1 MAADKTQILA
11 AQILGGIGGAT
22 NIIKLE
28 NCMTR
33 VRIEVEN
40 ECLLDLQS
48 IKHLIGVK
56 GYVKQGRQHQLIVGP
71 GAAGRVVE
79 AMHELLA
86 AGDVSRADSAVLD
99 HGVSKHRVLEN
110 QLSNDQLS
118 NDQVVDHPLSNH
130 QFSNHQL
137 SNNKA
142 RAKEKYSAPMS
153 GALRKLADVF
163 IPLIPAFIASGLITG
178 IINLLKRPDIAGH
191 LALDYPNALALLGV
205 FGGAVFAIM
214 NILVG
219 VNAARVF
226 GGSLAMGGVMAG
238 ILSSP
243 QLAQIHLF
251 GEALQPGRGG
261 VIAVLLVVA
270 LMCWVE
276 KRLRRLLPESVE
288 LILNPLLTTLI
299 TATLAIVILQPL
311 GGVISDAIAQG
322 VNVAIDRGGLAVG
335 AVLAGLFLPLVLSGL
350 HQGLVPI
357 HVELIQSHGVNPLL
371 PILAMAG
378 VGQVGAAI
386 AVLLKT
392 RNSRLKK
399 VIKGALPVGIL
410 GIGEPLIFG
419 VTLPLGRPFIAAC
432 LGGAVGGALLCYWKV
447 ATVITF
453 GLSGLPLALTIISG
467 KVLLYLTGVVITTVA
482 GFIFTWI
489 MGFNDPEE

>member
-1 MAADKTQILA
+1 MDKTTALATQILA
-11 AQILGGIGGAT
+11 GIGGEG
-22 NIIKLE
+22 NILRLE

-33 VRIEVEN
+33 VRVEVSDEQR
-40 ECLLDLQS
+40 LDLAALKQLS
-48 IKHLIGVK
+48 GVK
-56 GYVKQGRQHQLIVGP
+56 GYIKQGDQHQFIVGP
-71 GAAGRVVE
+71 GTAA
-79 AMHELLA
+79 
-86 AGDVSRADSAVLD
+86 
-99 HGVSKHRVLEN
+99 K
-110 QLSNDQLS
+110 
-118 NDQVVDHPLSNH
+118 VVDAMRSLLTGAPAAVAVGDPVAR
-130 QFSNHQL
+130 
-137 SNNKA
+137 NKA
-142 RAKEKYSAPMS
+142 QAKQKYAAPMS
-153 GALRKLADVF
+153 GALKKLADVF

-178 IINLLKRPDIAGH
+178 IINLLKRPDIAGE
-191 LALDYPNALALLGV
+191 LAVNYPNVLGLLAI
-205 FGGAVFAIM
+205 FGSAVFAIM

-226 GGSLAMGGVMAG
+226 GGSQAMGGVMAG

-243 QLAQIHLF
+243 ALAQITLF

-276 KRLRRLLPESVE
+276 KRLRNWLPESIE
-288 LILNPLLTTLI
+288 LILNPLITTLV
-299 TATLAIVILQPL
+299 TASLAIVILQPL
-311 GGVISDAIAQG
+311 GGYISDAIAHG
-322 VNVAIDRGGLAVG
+322 ANLAIDKGGLLVG
-335 AVLAGLFLPLVLSGL
+335 AVLSGLFLPLVLSGL

-357 HVELIQSHGVNPLL
+357 HVELVQAHGSNPLL

-378 VGQVGAAI
+378 VGQVGAAL
-386 AVLLKT
+386 AVLMKT
-392 RNSRLKK
+392 RNTRLKK

-432 LGGAVGGALLCYWKV
+432 LGGAVGGALISYWKV

-453 GLSGLPLALTIISG
+453 GISGLPLALTIVSG
-467 KVLLYLTGVVITTVA
+467 KVMLYLAGLVITIAA

>member
-1 MAADKTQILA
+1 MATDNTRGLA
-11 AQILGGIGGAT
+11 AQILTGVGGQN
-22 NIIKLE
+22 NINKLE

-33 VRIEVEN
+33 VRIEVCDEQ
-40 ECLLDLQS
+40 LVDLPTL
-48 IKHLIGVK
+48 KKLEGVK
-56 GYVKQGRQHQLIVGP
+56 GYIKQGDQHQLVVGP
-71 GAAGRVVE
+71 GAAAKVVD
-79 AMHELLA
+79 AM
-86 AGDVSRADSAVLD
+86 RIQMPDSAEQQPSP
-99 HGVSKHRVLEN
+99 GVAGEMAR
-110 QLSNDQLS
+110 
-118 NDQVVDHPLSNH
+118 
-130 QFSNHQL
+130 
-137 SNNKA
+137 NKA
-142 RAKEKYSAPMS
+142 QAKAKYSAPMS
-153 GALRKLADVF
+153 GMLRQLANVF
-163 IPLIPAFIASGLITG
+163 IPLIPAFIASGLIMG
-178 IINLLKRPDIAGH
+178 IINLLKRPDIAGS
-191 LALDYPNALALLGV
+191 LALSYPNILGLLAV

-226 GGSLAMGGVMAG
+226 GGSQAMGGVMAG

-243 QLAQIHLF
+243 QLAQITLF

-270 LMCWVE
+270 LMCWIE
-276 KRLRRLLPESVE
+276 KRLRLWLPESVE

-311 GGVISDAIAQG
+311 GGVISDVIAQG
-322 VNVAIDRGGLAVG
+322 VNLAIDRGGLWVG
-335 AVLAGLFLPLVLSGL
+335 ALLAGAFLPLVLSGL

-357 HVELIQSHGVNPLL
+357 HVELIQAHGANPLL

-386 AVLLKT
+386 AILMKT
-392 RNSRLKK
+392 RNARLKK

-432 LGGAVGGALLCYWKV
+432 LGGAVGGALICYWKV

-453 GLSGLPLALTIISG
+453 GISGLPLALTIISG
-467 KVLLYLTGVVITTVA
+467 KVMLYLAGTLITMVA
-482 GFIFTWI
+482 GFIFTWL